1 MSDYIPVKKLSVEDQ
16 ERLYGDLMSWKPVQV
31 KADPGN
37 YPLEDRLKQKEAI
50 EKKHRIRKNR
60 NIGMVVG
67 SFLVFLG
74 AAFFTM
80 NNDKFAP
87 YRKDPIVVEY
97 LDKKQK
103 LRSLEYEKNK
113 LIRGTEYTLEKIL
126 GDAAKRDRVVNL
138 QKIINMLQSDVKEK
152 EGKKEVVDYN
162 SFFDRTFYILLLGF
176 LTACLGCIGP
186 VIRSDKNDKEKEQEL
201 KALGF

>member
-1 MSDYIPVKKLSVEDQ
+1 
-16 ERLYGDLMSWKPVQV
+16 
-31 KADPGN
+31 
-37 YPLEDRLKQKEAI
+37 
-50 EKKHRIRKNR
+50 
-60 NIGMVVG
+60 
-67 SFLVFLG
+67 
-74 AAFFTM
+74 
-80 NNDKFAP
+80 
-87 YRKDPIVVEY
+87 
-97 LDKKQK
+97 
-103 LRSLEYEKNK
+103 
-113 LIRGTEYTLEKIL
+113 LEKIL